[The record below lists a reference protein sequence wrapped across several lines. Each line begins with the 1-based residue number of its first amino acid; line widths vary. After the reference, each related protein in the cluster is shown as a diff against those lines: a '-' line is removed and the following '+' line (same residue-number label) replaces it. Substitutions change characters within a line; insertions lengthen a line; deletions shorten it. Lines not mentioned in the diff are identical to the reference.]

1 MTNLFTDWV
10 LIVAALVVI
19 CMSVYV
25 MADFKRK
32 PREEQIE
39 QLREWMLY
47 AVTRAEQIYGSS
59 TGQLK
64 LRYVYDL
71 FVQRFP
77 TLANVIS
84 FEWFSE
90 LVDEALE
97 QMRGMLSTNKAIK
110 AIVDGEN
117 V

>member
-1 MTNLFTDWV
+1 MTNLFTNWV
-10 LIVAALVVI
+10 LIAAAMVVI
-19 CMSVYV
+19 GMSFYV
-25 MADFKRK
+25 MVDFKRK

-47 AVTRAEQIYGSS
+47 AVTLAEQRFGSS
-59 TGQLK
+59 TGKLK
-64 LRYVYDL
+64 LHYVYDL
-71 FVQRFP
+71 FIQRFP
-77 TLANVIS
+77 ALANVVS

-90 LVDEALE
+90 LVDDALD

-110 AIVDGEN
+110 AIVEGDA

>member
-1 MTNLFTDWV
+1 MTNLFADWV

-19 CMSVYV
+19 GMSFYV
-25 MADFKRK
+25 MWSFSRK

-39 QLREWMLY
+39 QLREWLLY
-47 AVTRAEQIYGSS
+47 ACTLAEQRFGSS
-59 TGQLK
+59 TGKLK
-64 LRYVYDL
+64 LHYVYDL

-77 TLANVIS
+77 TLVHLIS
-84 FEWFSE
+84 FDRFCE
-90 LVDEALE
+90 LVDDALD

-110 AIVDGEN
+110 SIVEGDA

>member
-1 MTNLFTDWV
+1 MTNLFADWV

-19 CMSVYV
+19 GMSFYV
-25 MADFKRK
+25 MWSFSRK

-39 QLREWMLY
+39 QLKEWLLY

-77 TLANVIS
+77 ALSNVIS
-84 FEWFSE
+84 FAWFSK
-90 LVDEALE
+90 LVDDALE
-97 QMRGMLSTNKAIK
+97 QMRGMLSTNKVIK
-110 AIVDGEN
+110 AIVEGES

>member
-10 LIVAALVVI
+10 LIAAALVVI
-19 CMSVYV
+19 GMSFYV
-25 MADFKRK
+25 MWSFSRK

-39 QLREWMLY
+39 QLREWLLY
-47 AVTRAEQIYGSS
+47 GCTLAEQRFGSS
-59 TGQLK
+59 TGKLK
-64 LRYVYDL
+64 LHYVYDL

-77 TLANVIS
+77 ALVHLIS
-84 FEWFSE
+84 FDRFCE
-90 LVDEALE
+90 LVDDALD

-110 AIVDGEN
+110 AIVEGDA

>member
-19 CMSVYV
+19 GMCGFVLWEFS
-25 MADFKRK
+25 RK

-39 QLREWMLY
+39 QVREWLLW

-77 TLANVIS
+77 AMANVIS
-84 FEWFSE
+84 FERFSQ
-90 LVDEALE
+90 LVDDALE
-97 QMRGMLSTNKAIK
+97 QMRGMLASNKAIK
-110 AIVDGEN
+110 AIVEGDA

>member
-10 LIVAALVVI
+10 LIVASLVVI
-19 CMSVYV
+19 GMSIYV

-39 QLREWMLY
+39 QLREWLLY
-47 AVTRAEQIYGSS
+47 AVILAEKKYGSS

-64 LRYVYDL
+64 LHYVYDL
-71 FVQRFP
+71 FIQRFP
-77 TLANVIS
+77 TLGNVVS
-84 FEWFSE
+84 FDWFSE
-90 LVDEALE
+90 LVDDALD

-110 AIVDGEN
+110 AIVDGESE
-117 V
+117 

>member
-10 LIVAALVVI
+10 LIAAALVVI
-19 CMSVYV
+19 GMSFYV
-25 MADFKRK
+25 MWSFSRK

-39 QLREWMLY
+39 QLREWLLY
-47 AVTRAEQIYGSS
+47 GCILAEQKYGSS
-59 TGQLK
+59 TGQIK

-71 FVQRFP
+71 FTQRFP
-77 TLANVIS
+77 WLVKIVS

-90 LVDEALE
+90 LVDDALKR
-97 QMRGMLSTNKAIK
+97 MRKMLEENKAIK
-110 AIVDGEN
+110 AIVEGDA

>member
-10 LIVAALVVI
+10 LIAAALVVI
-19 CMSVYV
+19 GMSFYV
-25 MADFKRK
+25 MWSFSRK

-77 TLANVIS
+77 ALSAVIS

-90 LVDEALE
+90 LVDDALE
-97 QMRGMLSTNKAIK
+97 QMRGMLASNKAIK
-110 AIVDGEN
+110 AIVEGDA